1 MPLFLASLL
10 GGLAAAMGSLVGR
23 VLVALGIG
31 FVSFTGFSTVL
42 SWGQSQ
48 WQAGLGG
55 LSADMAAMAADEKTQ
70 EWWKVCSPMQAPF
83 ETRKPGEWWA
93 AMEEVFHTE

>member
-55 LSADMAAMAADEKTQ
+55 LSADMAAMAGVLQIDTAGAILFAAL
-70 EWWKVCSPMQAPF
+70 S
-83 ETRKPGEWWA
+83 TRLIVRGLTGGAVKR
-93 AMEEVFHTE
+93 MVVK